1 MPETYT
7 PTPAAPPATWTL
19 PNNVELADAETLK
32 SNVLKKEA
40 DNLAYFEEARVLL
53 ASSIAAYRNQRPSVQ
68 IVGTAAAIGTFAGY
82 FPSSQAIFSGGGSTY
97 TLAALGNNTW
107 YYVYWNTTAFLTS
120 TTGPDATLQH
130 KTGDPDQMYLFCFR
144 TDGAATPYAVRS
156 VGGRYLYE
164 DNLSVL
170 SGGASPTFATVS
182 LASYVPPHARSAR
195 IRASLFESTVVP
207 NYLYVRPKYSA
218 GSSASG
224 GSIIVQTSVLLDTQQ
239 LESEIG
245 IEQGQGVEYKVA
257 ANNVSTNASL
267 FVTGFAEAT

>member
-7 PTPAAPPATWTL
+7 PTPAAPPATWKL
-19 PNNVELADAETLK
+19 PNNIELADAETLK
-32 SNVLKKEA
+32 TEVLKKEA

-82 FPSSQAIFSGGGSTY
+82 FPTSQAILSGGGSTY
-97 TLAALGNNTW
+97 TLGGLANSTW

-120 TTGPDATLQH
+120 TTGPDAALQY
-130 KTGDPDQMYLFCFR
+130 KTGDTSQMYLFCFR
-144 TDGAATPYAVRS
+144 TDGSATPYAVRS

-164 DNLSVL
+164 DNLTVL

-195 IRASLFESTVVP
+195 IRASLFESTAVP

-218 GSSASG
+218 GSSASVG
-224 GSIIVQTSVLLDTQQ
+224 AIIVQTSVLLDTQQ

-245 IEQGQGVEYKVA
+245 IEQGQGVEYMVA

>member
-32 SNVLKKEA
+32 TEVLKKEA
-40 DNLAYFEEARVLL
+40 DSLAYFEEARVLL

-82 FPSSQAIFSGGGSTY
+82 FPSSQAILSGGGSTY

-130 KTGDPDQMYLFCFR
+130 KTGDTGQMYLFCFR

-164 DNLSVL
+164 DNQTVL
-170 SGGASPTFATVS
+170 SGGASGAWATVS
-182 LASYVPPHARSAR
+182 LANFVPPHARSATL
-195 IRASLFESTVVP
+195 RAVLYEGTTVP

-218 GSSASG
+218 GSSVSV
-224 GSIIVQTSVLLDTQQ
+224 GSIIIKTSIVLDTQG
-239 LESEIG
+239 LISEVG
-245 IEQGQGVEYKVA
+245 IEQGQGVEYQVA
-257 ANNVSTNASL
+257 SPTVSTNASL